1 MLHNSF
7 LITSKNLPI
16 KLNKQQKEALTRLF
30 KLFKPGHYVYPG
42 VLIRELNIGMKV
54 AYQILDL
61 LKENGFLKEFY
72 EVYCPY
78 ESKSIGKI
86 YENLLD
92 LLGDDL
98 KQDCPEC
105 GQTVNIQESNILI
118 YRVIHQVDITYDE
131 QV

>member
-16 KLNKQQKEALTRLF
+16 KLNKQQKAALTRLF
-30 KLFKPGHYVYPG
+30 KLLKPGQYVYPG
-42 VLIRELNIGMKV
+42 VLIRELNVDMRV

-61 LKENGFLKEFY
+61 LKENGYLKELY

-86 YENLLD
+86 YDNLLD

-98 KQDCPEC
+98 EQDCPEC
-105 GQTVNIQESNILI
+105 GQTINIQKNNLLI
-118 YRVIHQVDITYDE
+118 YRIIQQVEIAYDE
-131 QV
+131 QI